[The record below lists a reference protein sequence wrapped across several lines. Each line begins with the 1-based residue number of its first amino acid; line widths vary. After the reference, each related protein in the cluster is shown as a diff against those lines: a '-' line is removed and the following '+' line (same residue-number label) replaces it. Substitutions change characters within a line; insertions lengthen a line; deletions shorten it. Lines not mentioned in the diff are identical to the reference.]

1 MNQVKSKPPR
11 ATVRLY
17 FAHDLPGAFASWCEN
32 YAFRKFQITA
42 VLVYIVLAFG
52 IARATEPF
60 DEATW
65 RRTVE
70 NQSVEKLYAPHFK
83 DGKYFNP
90 WLKMEEKNFWRFLKW
105 RFSKAAPYTDAE
117 KNFRAT
123 VIPGLTDRI
132 ISQPGGDFITWIGH
146 ATFLIRLQGEYW
158 LTDPMFSKR
167 ALLPKRV
174 SPPAMPVED
183 LKKLNG
189 RLNVLIS
196 HSHYDHLDVDSLKAL
211 PEGTRIFVPPGLKA
225 FIGSIFPGKIH
236 ELDWWESLDLKD
248 GVKLVSLPA
257 QHWSRRI
264 GQPVNSTLW
273 ASFLLITPGLKVYY
287 GGDSG
292 YFIGYREI
300 GRRFP
305 GIDYALMPVTA
316 YDPRW
321 FMHYSHV
328 DVPEALQAFAD
339 LGARI
344 FIPTQWGT
352 FHLGDN
358 PPGKPALD
366 LMKLRQSQ
374 NLDPA
379 RYPVMAIGQIE

>member
-1 MNQVKSKPPR
+1 MALFKK
-11 ATVRLY
+11 TVY
-17 FAHDLPGAFASWCEN
+17 
-32 YAFRKFQITA
+32 
-42 VLVYIVLAFG
+42 
-52 IARATEPF
+52 TE
-60 DEATW
+60 
-65 RRTVE
+65 
-70 NQSVEKLYAPHFK
+70 
-83 DGKYFNP
+83 
-90 WLKMEEKNFWRFLKW
+90 EEKSFK
-105 RFSKAAPYTDAE
+105 
-117 KNFRAT
+117 AT
-123 VIPGLTDRI
+123 VIPDLADRI
-132 ISQPGGDFITWIGH
+132 AALPEDDFITWIGH

-158 LTDPMFSKR
+158 LTDPMFSER

-183 LKKLNG
+183 LKTLNG

-196 HSHYDHLDVDSLKAL
+196 HSHYDHLDVDSLRAL
-211 PEGTRIFVPPGLKA
+211 PEGTRVFVPPGLKA
-225 FIGSIFPGKIH
+225 FVSSVFPGEIR
-236 ELDWWESLDLKD
+236 ELDWWENLDLEG

-264 GQPVNSTLW
+264 GQSTNSTLW
-273 ASFLLITPGLKVYY
+273 ASFLIITPEVKVYY
-287 GGDSG
+287 AADSG
-292 YFIGYREI
+292 YFVGYREI

-316 YDPRW
+316 YGPRW

-328 DVPEALQAFAD
+328 DAPEALQAFAD

-352 FHLGDN
+352 FPLGDN

-366 LMKLRQSQ
+366 LIRLRQAR

-379 RYPVMAIGQIE
+379 RYPILAIGQIEAIKSRP